1 MGAQLELVDKYSSL
15 RNKGAVDE
23 VLCLV
28 TDNIN
33 LESTLNTAKGKSQFE
48 AYLRKQQRS
57 GDVEP
62 ATDVHGVP
70 TVRGRQSSDLS
81 RFRSSR
87 NLESLIPTTVRRLRK
102 LSWVVPSKHSSLT
115 ARVRTL

>member
-1 MGAQLELVDKYSSL
+1 MPKILRDSQVPMGAQLELVDKYSSL

-28 TDNIN
+28 TDDIN

-70 TVRGRQSSDLS
+70 TVKGKTKLGFVPISFVAKFGIVDTDDGPKIEKIVVGR
-81 RFRSSR
+81 
-87 NLESLIPTTVRRLRK
+87 
-102 LSWVVPSKHSSLT
+102 
-115 ARVRTL
+115 A